1 MPPVTP
7 GHDGRFAALELSP
20 QGERILANRSS
31 EGFASLS
38 SALVGSPQAR
48 PLSCSRA
55 TGWTGVCLVEVHQWT
70 GEKIMSSKDAERQLE
85 SNDLALTKWL
95 MGKGLASCNPQN
107 WNEWLADDV
116 VLSLRLG
123 AVDTPRIDNLR
134 GYSGV
139 FRAVGKKQSRHLLKG
154 ISIGLSRDLSI
165 TTEVVSE
172 SHLILL
178 GKIPAR
184 TAQIGP
190 RHMPVVIYMAL
201 NPQKKIQEMTIV
213 TF

>member
-1 MPPVTP
+1 M
-7 GHDGRFAALELSP
+7 L
-20 QGERILANRSS
+20 
-31 EGFASLS
+31 
-38 SALVGSPQAR
+38 
-48 PLSCSRA
+48 
-55 TGWTGVCLVEVHQWT
+55 
-70 GEKIMSSKDAERQLE
+70 SKDAERQLE
-85 SNDLALTKWL
+85 SNDLARTKWL
-95 MGKGLASCNPQN
+95 MGTGLASCNPQN

-139 FRAVGKKQSRHLLKG
+139 FRAVGKKQSRHVLRG

-178 GKIPAR
+178 GKIAAR
-184 TAQIGP
+184 TAQIGA

-201 NPQKKIQEMTIV
+201 NLQKKVQEMTIA